1 MPSVQ
6 DVLAQQTR
14 DERLS
19 LYSSPRFCR
28 RSRLDNELVREKP
41 DEFGWLRAFDPKR
54 CTTTKFP
61 SVMATTPRPSSAC
74 IIGRTRTQS
83 DEDTTSLS
91 DKDCSN
97 STPSTAAIDAK
108 STDLTFLSHRRH
120 QRPISLVTDNH
131 KSLSSLDVNSND
143 NFPHHKSEREVSTGS
158 PRSKKFL
165 SADRSAVESLSK
177 SCGDL
182 RHEAIDSPAFLRQM
196 HHHHQPGLP
205 DPLRCP
211 SHLSLCSVQVSSPT
225 QTDSH
230 AGSRVSLLSEGVD
243 SYEGL
248 YARAY
253 RATFVVGSGDLPNV
267 VEGKKERQ
275 RMVREWLAKQQ
286 ESADLTINANSPS
299 STT

>member
-6 DVLAQQTR
+6 DVLAHQAR

-19 LYSSPRFCR
+19 FYSSPRFCR

-54 CTTTKFP
+54 CVSSKLP
-61 SVMATTPRPSSAC
+61 PVMASSKTPPRPASAC
-74 IIGRTRTQS
+74 MIGRTRTQS
-83 DEDTTSLS
+83 DADSASLS

-97 STPSTAAIDAK
+97 SIPRTPPIDGGK
-108 STDLTFLSHRRH
+108 STTNPTQRRNR
-120 QRPISLVTDNH
+120 RPISLVMDNH

-143 NFPHHKSEREVSTGS
+143 NYPKPKQEREVSTGS

-165 SADRSAVESLSK
+165 SVERSAVESLSK

-182 RHEAIDSPAFLRQM
+182 RQGDTESPSFMRQL
-196 HHHHQPGLP
+196 HQQLP

-211 SHLSLCSVQVSSPT
+211 SHLSLCSVQVSTPT

-248 YARAY
+248 YERAY
-253 RATFVVGSGDLPNV
+253 RATFVVGSTELPNIA
-267 VEGKKERQ
+267 EGKKERE
-275 RMVREWLAKQQ
+275 RMVREWLAKQA
-286 ESADLTINANSPS
+286 EAEDTGINVNGPS
-299 STT
+299 SS